1 LNRTLKEESLRP
13 GSSWTKFNNFKMRSK
28 KFAAMS
34 RKIPLDVDAV
44 NLLGTYCIND
54 DPQAVD
60 RLRAYGLESGD
71 LDVMNHLM
79 LIKKMKPKQLQAF
92 KKKLKSD

>member
-1 LNRTLKEESLRP
+1 MPSIKLNRTLKEESLRP

-60 RLRAYGLESGD
+60 RLRAYGLESGVSVLWVRD
-71 LDVMNHLM
+71 
-79 LIKKMKPKQLQAF
+79 PQLPAHM
-92 KKKLKSD
+92 